1 MKIVLLMLALTSSC
15 TAPTN
20 ESGQRVLNYKPNEI
34 TCINGIQYYR
44 YSGSIG
50 HMALVINKKTLTFVI
65 CDMEKV
71 DEQDAL
77 EKEEK

>member
-15 TAPTN
+15 TPTN
-20 ESGQRVLNYKPNEI
+20 KSGQRVLNYKPNET

-44 YSGSIG
+44 YNGGDRAYMSP
-50 HMALVINKKTLTFVI
+50 AINQNTLTFMT

-71 DEQDAL
+71 DEQDAT
-77 EKEEK
+77 